1 MKIACKFAYRLSNL
15 SEITTVAGSLYCK
28 TNIMINDGLLVFWF
42 IIIRHQYL
50 KVTETLPVHTQ
61 INVGLNMIL
70 MYIHVYKVFWKLNI

>member
-1 MKIACKFAYRLSNL
+1 MKIACKFADRLSNL
-15 SEITTVAGSLYCK
+15 SEITTLAWSLYCK

-61 INVGLNMIL
+61 INVGLNMIFDVHTC
-70 MYIHVYKVFWKLNI
+70 I